1 MYYIGYTSVI
11 AGEDSTVFDYLNW
24 CYGAEEDSEEIIEYP
39 VGYFFTGD
47 NEDENYVI
55 ATDSS
60 QVDRQLYAQY
70 PSSETIERAVVMQ
83 YFNDDESKEINQMW
97 INVRCFN
104 IADVPIFVW
113 GIIGGVVVII
123 VALII
128 RKRLMVDNLYTT
140 PY

>member
-1 MYYIGYTSVI
+1 
-11 AGEDSTVFDYLNW
+11 
-24 CYGAEEDSEEIIEYP
+24 
-39 VGYFFTGD
+39 
-47 NEDENYVI
+47 
-55 ATDSS
+55 
-60 QVDRQLYAQY
+60 
-70 PSSETIERAVVMQ
+70 MQ

-128 RKRLMVDNLYTT
+128 RKKVNGR
-140 PY
+140 